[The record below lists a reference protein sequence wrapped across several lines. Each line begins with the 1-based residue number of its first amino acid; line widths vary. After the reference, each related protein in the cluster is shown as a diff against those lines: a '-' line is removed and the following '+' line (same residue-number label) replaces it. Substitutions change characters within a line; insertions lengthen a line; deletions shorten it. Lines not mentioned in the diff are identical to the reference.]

1 MYGVDGAL
9 LSRQYKEHISGFRD
23 WKQRHHASEYVL
35 FKQNLGPRLSIDETC
50 LSQGELYTLVTNK
63 SAHGRKGSLVAMIR
77 GTKAD
82 DVVWAL
88 SKLPRSLRLRVE
100 EVTLDLSPSMRL
112 IVKRAFPCAT
122 QVSDR
127 FHVQRLMNDAVSDLR
142 VDYRWQAIDQDN
154 AEIALAKEVGRPF
167 VPHVFENGDTRR
179 QLLARSRH
187 IVMKRH
193 SRWTDSQ
200 RRRAEILFREYPA
213 LEQAYRVSMELTDI
227 YNRRITPGVA
237 LSKLARW
244 YDRVERLGLR
254 FFRSVIE
261 TMQNNY
267 GTICNYFENRSTNAA
282 AEAFN
287 AKIKAFRSQLPGIT
301 DIPLFIFRLA
311 ILFA

>member
-1 MYGVDGAL
+1 MEYH
-9 LSRQYKEHISGFRD
+9 YKEYISDFRI
-23 WKQRHHASEYVL
+23 WEQRTHAGEYVL

-50 LSQGELYTLVTNK
+50 LSQGELYTIVTNK

-100 EVTLDLSPSMRL
+100 EVTLDLSPSMKL
-112 IVKRAFPCAT
+112 IVKRAFPRAT

-127 FHVQRLMNDAVSDLR
+127 FHVQRLMNEAVSDLR
-142 VDYRWQAIDQDN
+142 VDYRWQAIDQEN
-154 AEIALAKEVGRPF
+154 AEIALAREVGRPF
-167 VPHVFENGDTRR
+167 IPHVFENGDTRR

-187 IVMKRH
+187 IVMKHH

-213 LEQAYRVSMELTDI
+213 IEEAYQVSMELTDI
-227 YNRRITPGVA
+227 YNRRITPQVA

-244 YDRVERLGLR
+244 YDRVERLGLK
-254 FFRSVIE
+254 FFRSVTE

-267 GTICNYFENRSTNAA
+267 ASICNYFQNRSTNAS
-282 AEAFN
+282 AESFN
-287 AKIKAFRSQLPGIT
+287 AKVKAFRAQLRGIA
-301 DIPLFIFRLA
+301 DIPFFIFRLYK
-311 ILFA
+311 IFA